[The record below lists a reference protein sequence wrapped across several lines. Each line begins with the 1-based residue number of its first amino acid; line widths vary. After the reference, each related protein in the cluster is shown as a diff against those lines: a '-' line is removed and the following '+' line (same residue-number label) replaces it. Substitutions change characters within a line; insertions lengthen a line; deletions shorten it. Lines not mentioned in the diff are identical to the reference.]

1 MENYIQQILG
11 GQTIGIQSRRQG
23 MTPEQ
28 YWDSLHPQAQQS
40 HISMFM
46 NGQQGREQRQDLRNT
61 FTPSDVAAAQIT
73 QADLDA
79 KYAQEQREG
88 VNGMGALGL
97 PTQADL
103 DAKYA
108 QEQREGVNGMG
119 ALGLTIPDDADAR
132 NWQEADRAMGA
143 LSATEGDRP
152 EFPNGPPP
160 ALQDPNA
167 PSPSAPP
174 ILSSGGG
181 GGGMGGG
188 GGSSVS
194 ARRPTGNARG
204 SSMPYAKIGMGESL
218 LRMGLAGM
226 AGADQGMGATMGAM
240 GQVYGGIQDS
250 NRATDIKAAEV
261 AEARRIADARVAAS
275 RAGGSGGG
283 SGGSGSE
290 LNLSS
295 QMFSYQSALDAI
307 RDSRASGGNLTGVG
321 GIFKG
326 WLDNF
331 TGDADAARR
340 LILNKV
346 KVDDALLRV
355 ADTKG
360 AISNAEMKL
369 FLAPAPTN
377 LMDEAIWEAW
387 IIDRM
392 TALDRV
398 QARVDSG
405 AQVPLSERP
414 GRSGSDTGFNPS
426 DYTVEEISQ

>member
-61 FTPSDVAAAQIT
+61 FTPSDVAAAQI
-73 QADLDA
+73 
-79 KYAQEQREG
+79 
-88 VNGMGALGL
+88 
-97 PTQADL
+97 TQADL

>member
-1 MENYIQQILG
+1 
-11 GQTIGIQSRRQG
+11 
-23 MTPEQ
+23 
-28 YWDSLHPQAQQS
+28 
-40 HISMFM
+40 
-46 NGQQGREQRQDLRNT
+46 
-61 FTPSDVAAAQIT
+61 
-73 QADLDA
+73 
-79 KYAQEQREG
+79 
-88 VNGMGALGL
+88 
-97 PTQADL
+97 
-103 DAKYA
+103 
-108 QEQREGVNGMG
+108 
-119 ALGLTIPDDADAR
+119 
-132 NWQEADRAMGA
+132 
-143 LSATEGDRP
+143 
-152 EFPNGPPP
+152 
-160 ALQDPNA
+160 
-167 PSPSAPP
+167 
-174 ILSSGGG
+174 
-181 GGGMGGG
+181 MGGG